1 MGKFTQIPE
10 TAAATGPIAG
20 LRGTGGWS
28 ADERP
33 TNFREYILWRNP
45 NGTAPLTALMSKMG
59 KESTDD
65 PEFHWWDEP
74 NDLVVMTV
82 NGVLD
87 DADTVVVV
95 DGADPSAT
103 DPKALRGN
111 ALNLKIGDLL
121 MVEGNAEAQSILNHE
136 IIMVTG
142 VTNGTTFTVA
152 RAQAG
157 TSAVVGANSI
167 LDNSRLL
174 LMGSAYAEGADAA
187 NATSR
192 NPIKYTNYC
201 QIFKTSYEITKTA
214 LKTYARTGKVES
226 NDKKRKVFDH
236 SRQLELA
243 MMFGQAYE
251 ALDSGGQPIRF
262 MGGLREFIPADNTNI
277 FGAGVTVTDYM
288 DALTPVFDYDTPAG
302 DERIIFCGNGYLN
315 SLNQLAQYESGIRFG
330 AVIKQYGMN
339 LREFIL
345 PQGRVFLKTHPLMNR
360 HPGFTYSGFIIDASA
375 LKYRYLRDTMAED
388 NIQAPG
394 SDKKKGQWLTECSL
408 EVRYGGLTL
417 GYHGNFSSTAA
428 V

>member
-1 MGKFTQIPE
+1 MAGKFTSIPQ
-10 TAAATGPIAG
+10 TAPATGPVAG

-74 NDLVVMTV
+74 NDLMVLQV
-82 NGVLD
+82 NGALIAGD
-87 DADTVVVV
+87 LTVVVT
-95 DGADPSAT
+95 GLDPTYANPSRNYGSALHL
-103 DPKALRGN
+103 KA
-111 ALNLKIGDLL
+111 GDLL
-121 MVEGNAEAQSILNHE
+121 LCELAAEDASILNHE
-136 IIMVTG
+136 IIQVTG
-142 VTNGTTFTVA
+142 VTNGTTFAVD
-152 RAQAG
+152 RGVAG
-157 TSAVVGANSI
+157 TTPAAIPDG
-167 LDNSRLL
+167 SRLL
-174 LMGSAYAEGADAA
+174 LMGSAYGEGSAA
-187 NATSR
+187 ATATSR

-251 ALDSGGQPIRF
+251 DLDAAGQPIRF
-262 MGGLREFIPADNTNI
+262 MGGLREFIPQSNTNV
-277 FGAGVTVTDYM
+277 FTAAVDVDAYM
-288 DALTPVFDYDTPAG
+288 AALAPVFDYDTPAG

-315 SLNQLAQYESGIRFG
+315 TLNAIAQKENGIRFG
-330 AVIKQYGMN
+330 PVIKQYGMN

-375 LKYRYLRDTMAED
+375 LKYRYLRDTMSED
-388 NIQAPG
+388 NIQENGA
-394 SDKKKGQWLTECSL
+394 DKKKGQWLTEASL

-417 GYHGNFSSTAA
+417 GYHGNMSAA
-428 V
+428 A